1 MTAHD
6 TACCPSEADLVARL
20 KTGDESAYEE
30 LFRAHAGAMNAIASR
45 FLGDTDDAADAVQEA
60 FVSAFKGI
68 GSFAGT
74 ARLGTW
80 LHRITV
86 NACLMKLRGR
96 KRRAEVR
103 LDHRF
108 DPVDRAVRTD
118 NVSQSELVARVRV
131 SIDRLNP
138 DQRQVIQLRDLDG
151 LDTARAAERLGIT
164 ESALKVRLHRARKA
178 LRVMLEP
185 AFAD

>member
-6 TACCPSEADLVARL
+6 TACGQYEAVLVARL
-20 KTGDESAYEE
+20 RAGEEAAYEE
-30 LFRAHAGAMNAIASR
+30 LFRAHAGAMNAVAR
-45 FLGDTDDAADAVQEA
+45 QFFGDSDDAADAVQEA

-68 GSFAGT
+68 GAFAGT
-74 ARLGTW
+74 SRLGTW

-96 KRRAEVR
+96 KRHAEVR
-103 LDHRF
+103 IDHRF
-108 DPVDRAVRTD
+108 DPADRAVRVD
-118 NVSQSELVARVRV
+118 NVSRSELVARVRA

-151 LDTARAAERLGIT
+151 LGTVEAAERLGIS

-185 AFAD
+185 ALAD